1 MRRGTRMR
9 ETPHEITAEG
19 NPVMLHTIE
28 GAPQRVVALKAV
40 GKVTASDYED
50 ILQPALNE
58 AIATDGKIRL
68 VYELGPEF
76 EGYTSG
82 AAWEDVKLGVR
93 DRSGWERCAV
103 VTDHAVIGDAMR
115 AFGVLM
121 PGAFKV
127 FPVRELDKALQWAAA

>member
-1 MRRGTRMR
+1 M
-9 ETPHEITAEG
+9 
-19 NPVMLHTIE
+19 
-28 GAPQRVVALKAV
+28 VALKAI

-50 ILQPALNE
+50 ILQPALND
-58 AIATDGKIRL
+58 AIASDGKIRL

-121 PGAFKV
+121 PGSFKV
-127 FPVRELDKALQWAAA
+127 FPVRDLDKALEWAAA